1 MITTIAK
8 PFKKLRLILIF
19 LLGMVLAMLQ
29 GCAPGM
35 LGEVVQNITEGI
47 YHEQLEH
54 QDGKEHKH

>member
-1 MITTIAK
+1 MITTISK
-8 PFKKLRLILIF
+8 PLKKLTLIF
-19 LLGMVLAMLQ
+19 LLLIVFFMLQ
-29 GCAPGM
+29 GCVPGM